1 MSTRCSA
8 RSHARLPGT
17 AAVLL
22 GMGLLLG
29 NAHPAHA
36 AAAERLYVSDETGGN
51 VVIVDPQ
58 QQRVVARI
66 PVGKRPRGIQVS
78 ADHQRVFVALSGSPI
93 GGPNVDESKLPP
105 PDRRYDGIGV
115 VDLTSQKLITTYQSG
130 ADPETFALSHD
141 GKLLYV
147 SNEDSAQMSAVDL
160 STGKVRATVAVGSE
174 PEGVAVSADDRT
186 VYVTCESAN
195 SIYAVDAR
203 TMKVLAQIP
212 TGKRPRAIYLAGQT
226 HRGYGTDE
234 FGAALT
240 VFDTNDFK
248 VAQTITLGDPGVVRP
263 MGIASAD
270 GRRLYVTTGRFGAL
284 LEVDAEAGRV
294 LRTVDKVGQR
304 PWGLALSRDGSKAY
318 TANGPSGD
326 VSVIDLESGR
336 VQRIEVGGSPWGVAA
351 APVATSTALGAS
363 AGDSPAETAGIW
375 TAVVPSGGAMHGE
388 FDGND
393 PIGLTAGVMIKADC
407 SINWVDPDAGQLYCF
422 SSATSLV
429 VFLDAPR
436 AYLERARTQ
445 WQRLRAPRVS
455 YRDPSTR
462 SAAPAPTGHS

>member
-8 RSHARLPGT
+8 RRHASLPG
-17 AAVLL
+17 AGAVLL
-22 GMGLLLG
+22 VMSLHLG
-29 NAHPAHA
+29 SARAV
-36 AAAERLYVSDETGGN
+36 AAAEQLYVSDETGGN

-66 PVGKRPRGIQVS
+66 AVGKRPRGIQVS
-78 ADHQRVFVALSGSPI
+78 ADHRRVYVALSGSPI

-115 VDLTSQKLITTYQSG
+115 VDLTSQRLITTYQSG

-141 GKLLYV
+141 GRMLYV
-147 SNEDSAQMSAVDL
+147 SNEDAGQMSAVDL
-160 STGKVRATVAVGSE
+160 TTGKVRATVAVGSE

-186 VYVTCESAN
+186 VYVTCETAN
-195 SIYAVDAR
+195 SIYVIDAR

-212 TGKRPRAIYLAGQT
+212 TGKRPRAIYLAGEG
-226 HRGYGTDE
+226 HRGYATDE

-240 VFDTNDFK
+240 VFDTRDFK
-248 VAQTITLGDPGVVRP
+248 VAQTIELGDPGVVRP

-284 LEVDAEAGRV
+284 LEVDPQAGRV
-294 LRTVDKVGQR
+294 VRTVDKIGQR
-304 PWGLALSRDGSKAY
+304 PWGVALSQDGAKAY

-326 VSVIDLESGR
+326 VSVIDLQSGR
-336 VQRIEVGGSPWGVAA
+336 VEARIEVGGSPWGVAA
-351 APVATSTALGAS
+351 AAATAGTGS
-363 AGDSPAETAGIW
+363 AGGPAAAESGIW
-375 TAVVPSGGAMHGE
+375 KAVVPPGGTMHGE
-388 FDGND
+388 FDSND
-393 PIGLTAGVMIKADC
+393 PVGLTAGVTIKADC
-407 SINWVDPDAGQLYCF
+407 SINWVDPDAGRLYCF

-436 AYLERARTQ
+436 VYLERARTQ
-445 WQRLRAPRVS
+445 WQRL
-455 YRDPSTR
+455 
-462 SAAPAPTGHS
+462 TGSG